1 VSPAIKVKKVSATTF
16 RGKFKDCAQK
26 TKGRSVLL
34 VENRRLAPKYFVDK
48 AWLDSLLA
56 EFASIK
62 ATAEILADRE
72 LTNHLLK
79 LSATIDDGVRSGKI
93 PLRSMKDVFGKP

>member
-1 VSPAIKVKKVSATTF
+1 MSPAIKVKKVSATTF
-16 RGKFKDCAQK
+16 RDKFKDCARK

-48 AWLDSLLA
+48 AWLDALLA

-72 LTNHLLK
+72 LTARLLQ
-79 LSATIDDGVRSGKI
+79 LSSTIDDDVRSDKI
-93 PLRSMKDVFGKP
+93 RLRTMKDVFGKP

>member
-1 VSPAIKVKKVSATTF
+1 MFPGIKIKKVSATTF
-16 RGKFKDCAQK
+16 RDKFKDCARK

-48 AWLDSLLA
+48 SWLDALLE
-56 EFASIK
+56 EFASVK

-72 LTNHLLK
+72 LTARLLQ
-79 LSATIDDGVRSGKI
+79 LSSTIDDDVRSNKI
-93 PLRSMKDVFGKP
+93 RLHTMKDVFGKP

>member
-1 VSPAIKVKKVSATTF
+1 MSPAMKVKKVSATTF
-16 RGKFKDCAQK
+16 RDKFKDCAQK

-56 EFASIK
+56 EFASVK

-72 LTNHLLK
+72 LTGHLLE

-93 PLRSMKDVFGKP
+93 PLRSMKDIFGKP

>member
-1 VSPAIKVKKVSATTF
+1 MSPAIKVKKVSATTF
-16 RGKFKDCAQK
+16 RDKFKDCAKK

-56 EFASIK
+56 EFASIQ
-62 ATAEILADRE
+62 ATADILADRE
-72 LTNHLLK
+72 LTNRLLE
-79 LSATIDDGVRSGKI
+79 LSSTIDRDVRSNKVR
-93 PLRSMKDVFGKP
+93 LHSMKDVFGKS